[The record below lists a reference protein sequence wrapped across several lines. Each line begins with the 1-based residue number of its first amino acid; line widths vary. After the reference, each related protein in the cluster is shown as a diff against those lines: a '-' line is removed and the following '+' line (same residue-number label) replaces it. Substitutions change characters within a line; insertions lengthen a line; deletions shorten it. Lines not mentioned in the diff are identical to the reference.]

1 MLTEPRSNDN
11 LVGMSTPSGKI
22 LVYNFAS
29 SVKETRPLW
38 KSWGGQKKKK
48 ELRLEHLAVSKKKK
62 KKRCTQ
68 KKRMPETSL
77 VVHWLRLSAPNV
89 GRPGSVP
96 GQGTRAHMPQ
106 LKILC
111 AATKMAQLNKIFKKD
126 VL

>member
-11 LVGMSTPSGKI
+11 LVGVSIPSGKI

-38 KSWGGQKKKK
+38 KNWGGQKKKK
-48 ELRLEHLAVSKKKK
+48 KDVL
-62 KKRCTQ
+62 
-68 KKRMPETSL
+68 KKRMSETSL
-77 VVHWLRLSAPNV
+77 AVHWLRLCAPNV

-96 GQGTRAHMPQ
+96 GQGTRAHTPQ

-111 AATKMAQLNKIFKKD
+111 AATKTAQLNKIFKKD

>member
-48 ELRLEHLAVSKKKK
+48 KKELRLEHLAMS

-68 KKRMPETSL
+68 KKDDRDFPGGPLAKTWCSQC
-77 VVHWLRLSAPNV
+77 RAPSFD
-89 GRPGSVP
+89 P
-96 GQGTRAHMPQ
+96 
-106 LKILC
+106 
-111 AATKMAQLNKIFKKD
+111 
-126 VL
+126 